1 MIRCS
6 VLTKEVDGNV
16 TREAPEAPDY
26 FVDLNLDQ
34 IVDGITAGKQEYNL
48 KPFFHAPL
56 RDVDAI
62 RYRQEVMRDLE
73 DGRLAGKV
81 DAFAK
86 NMRVMRQHLTLA
98 EKLYC
103 KRQKERWFL
112 DAVAIYCDAVQGLAR
127 ELADPAVKSRGIL
140 AFREYAAGY
149 VASEGFSSLHA
160 QTKKMLADL
169 SSVRYCTLVS
179 GAHVK
184 VRKYESEI
192 DYSADV
198 ERTFEKFKQGTVK
211 DYLVAFRSGNDLNH
225 VEAQVLDGVA
235 RLYPEI
241 FQDLDEYCVRNA
253 GYLDQTIAAFDREVQ
268 FYLSYLDYIAV
279 LRHAGLRFC
288 YPAVS
293 DTNKE
298 ILTVE
303 GFDLALARKL
313 TAEGSAVVCNDFFV
327 KGKER
332 ILIVSGPNQG
342 GKTTFSRAFGQMH
355 HLAALGCP
363 VQGREAQLFLF
374 DRMFTHFEKEE
385 DIRNLRG
392 KLEDD
397 LVRIHR
403 ILSEATC
410 DSIIIMNEIFN
421 STTLKDAIFLGKKV
435 MERIIKRDLIC
446 VCVTFIDEL
455 SSMSEKTVSM
465 VSTVDPANTAVR
477 TFKIVRKPADGLAYA
492 ISIAEKYRLTTDSL
506 RERIPS

>member
-6 VLTKEVDGNV
+6 VLTREVDGNV
-16 TREAPEAPDY
+16 TREAPEAPDF

-34 IVDGITAGKQEYNL
+34 IVDGIAAGKQEYNL

-73 DGRLAGKV
+73 DRGLAEKV

-86 NMRVMRQHLTLA
+86 NMRVMRQHLALA
-98 EKLYC
+98 EKMYY
-103 KRQKERWFL
+103 KYQKERWFL
-112 DAVAIYCDAVQGLAR
+112 DAVAIYCDAVQRLAR
-127 ELADPAVKSRGIL
+127 DLADPAVKSRGIL
-140 AFREYAAGY
+140 VFREYAAGY
-149 VASEGFSSLHA
+149 VASEGFSSLFA
-160 QTKKMLADL
+160 QTRKLLADL
-169 SSVRYCTLVS
+169 SSVRYCTLVN
-179 GAHVK
+179 GAR
-184 VRKYESEI
+184 VRVRRYESEI

-198 ERTFEKFKQGTVK
+198 EKTFEKFKQGSVK
-211 DYLVAFRSGNDLNH
+211 DYLVAFRNGNDMNH
-225 VEAQVLDGVA
+225 VEAQVLDCVA

-241 FQDLDEYCVRNA
+241 FQDLDEYCIRNG
-253 GYLDQTIAAFDREVQ
+253 GYLDETIAAFDREVQ
-268 FYLSYLDYIAV
+268 FYLSYLDFIAV
-279 LRHAGLRFC
+279 LRNAGLQFC

-293 DTNKE
+293 DTSKE
-298 ILTVE
+298 IFTVE

-313 TAEGSAVVCNDFFV
+313 AIEGSSVVCNDFSLNE
-327 KGKER
+327 KER
-332 ILIVSGPNQG
+332 IIIVSGPNQG

-355 HLAALGCP
+355 HLASLGCP
-363 VQGREAQLFLF
+363 VQAREAQLFLP

-403 ILSEATC
+403 ILNQATSR
-410 DSIIIMNEIFN
+410 SIIIMNEIFN

-435 MERIIKRDLIC
+435 METIIRRDLIC

-465 VSTVDPANTAVR
+465 VSTVDPVNTAVR
-477 TFKIVRKPADGLAYA
+477 TFKIIRKPADGLAYA
-492 ISIAEKYRLTTDSL
+492 ISIAEKYRLTSDSL